1 MMKTPIL
8 PVMLLALTTAGTVRA
23 EKVYILHESTVP
35 SAAYAARRLG
45 EALPVRG
52 HEILSERSGYDR
64 LISLA
69 VHPGRLGREAFAII
83 PEGRLITV
91 YGGDLRGMIYGA
103 LALVETVRQGTAL
116 GDVAPDEQ
124 RGHTW
129 SFAVSNTTCR
139 GKPTAPAPRST
150 STTRRHAT

>member
-8 PVMLLALTTAGTVRA
+8 PLMLLALTTAGTVRA

-52 HEILSERSGYDR
+52 HEILSERSGHDR

-91 YGGDLRGMIYGA
+91 YGGGLRGMIYGA